1 MSDIS
6 KPPARLFNEDL
17 VEKSTAKRP
26 VSKLTQLREAP
37 DPNEKKARFKKERP
51 VKEKPLSRAERRR
64 LEKEAKAE
72 KSEALAGSSEE
83 SQASEPVAQEP
94 SETGFDLPAVE
105 ENVEPFNVDITPE
118 SSEATPERSFDEVIS
133 DEDVEAV
140 EEDSLFKDEQN
151 PTTGETRLIATRTDL
166 DPAHLAEFAKSDSAK
181 IRAAVAANTSTSLK
195 VLTRLKKDK
204 DVSVVVALIGNPSFP
219 AKLLPS
225 FVGRAKKE
233 EAILY
238 ALVDREDMPAKL
250 YKQLSKLIPGE

>member
-6 KPPARLFNEDL
+6 KPPTRLFNEDL

-72 KSEALAGSSEE
+72 ESEALAGSSEE
-83 SQASEPVAQEP
+83 SQTSTVAQES

-105 ENVEPFNVDITPE
+105 ENVEPFNVDLTPE

-181 IRAAVAANTSTSLK
+181 IRAAVAANPSTSLK

-233 EAILY
+233 ESILY